1 MEILEAARGT
11 DKEKKLATQ
20 FIGKFFKFFPTLS
33 ETAIDRQL
41 DLCEE
46 DDVLVCNINVFNRLV
61 LITIYLDKTNGN
73 KGTTDFLQRC

>member
-1 MEILEAARGT
+1 LEILEAARGS

-20 FIGKFFKFFPTLS
+20 FIGKFFKFFPSLS

-46 DDVLVCNINVFNRLV
+46 DDVLVSSINIYNRLV
-61 LITIYLDKTNGN
+61 RKYNILTL
-73 KGTTDFLQRC
+73 FR